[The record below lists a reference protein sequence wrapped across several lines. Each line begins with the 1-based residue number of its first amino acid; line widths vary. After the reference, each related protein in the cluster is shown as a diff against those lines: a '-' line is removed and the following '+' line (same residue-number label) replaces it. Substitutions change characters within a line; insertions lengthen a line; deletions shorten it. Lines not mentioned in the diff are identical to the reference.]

1 MYDFA
6 NDSNCFFI
14 WPSRVQYS
22 SICSGVSSSGI
33 VALRSRAP
41 TPPLRRSSSSPLLL
55 LLLLG
60 GGKERRSV
68 TCGYC
73 LHGIYR
79 LTCYRRT
86 AAPHVPR
93 RASLQS
99 SATTHRVDRSIGS
112 SISRA
117 SKSKRSLPLRA
128 RRAPT
133 LSGGAPGRWED
144 ARLLPGALTLREP
157 DRSAPGPRG
166 QTLPRNSWRSRRTL
180 TTRKKLSTCEAHALA
195 ELSAASAPAQAFAS
209 AAFNHETR
217 RRVTADRWPR
227 RWRPQTRPLDTCG
240 RSTAEDS
247 EDITRRLSL
256 APAATHP
263 PHNVRLCTGAVHH
276 ARDDVADA
284 VTAALAHVRK
294 TESPSGI
301 ASQASSGPVYA
312 RGGLRP
318 SERRSACTHE
328 QRLRHH
334 VPRYPAGCLWLSRV
348 WSTVSSRSRQGCLS
362 SQAARLL
369 GSVQSGHDSPKY
381 TCQGGRV

>member
-41 TPPLRRSSSSPLLL
+41 TPPVRLALPSSPVAGWWQRAAFCNLRLLPTRYLQTHL
-55 LLLLG
+55 LPPHC
-60 GGKERRSV
+60 SPS
-68 TCGYC
+68 CPAP
-73 LHGIYR
+73 R
-79 LTCYRRT
+79 LPPIIRT
-86 AAPHVPR
+86 R
-93 RASLQS
+93 
-99 SATTHRVDRSIGS
+99 THRVDRSIGS

-117 SKSKRSLPLRA
+117 SKSKRSLPLSA

-247 EDITRRLSL
+247 EDIARRLSL
-256 APAATHP
+256 APAAAHSP
-263 PHNVRLCTGAVHH
+263 RKNQQCC
-276 ARDDVADA
+276 
-284 VTAALAHVRK
+284 VT
-294 TESPSGI
+294 
-301 ASQASSGPVYA
+301 
-312 RGGLRP
+312 
-318 SERRSACTHE
+318 RR
-328 QRLRHH
+328 RH
-334 VPRYPAGCLWLSRV
+334 
-348 WSTVSSRSRQGCLS
+348 TSRS
-362 SQAARLL
+362 
-369 GSVQSGHDSPKY
+369 
-381 TCQGGRV
+381 